1 MHTTEVGFQGHT
13 LRAIHHGDWSG
24 SATVILPEGD
34 NILATL
40 HLEGDLVLRFALEIA
55 RPLAESL
62 FERMFERFM
71 DVITDDDD
79 SIIKIWRKG
88 T

>member
-1 MHTTEVGFQGHT
+1 MHTTEVSFQEHT

-24 SATVILPEGD
+24 SATVILLEGD

-40 HLEGDLVLRFALEIA
+40 DLEGDLVLRFALKIA
-55 RPLAESL
+55 RPLVEG
-62 FERMFERFM
+62 MFERFM
-71 DVITDDDD
+71 DVITGNDDM
-79 SIIKIWRKG
+79 IVKIWRKG

>member
-1 MHTTEVGFQGHT
+1 
-13 LRAIHHGDWSG
+13 
-24 SATVILPEGD
+24 
-34 NILATL
+34 L